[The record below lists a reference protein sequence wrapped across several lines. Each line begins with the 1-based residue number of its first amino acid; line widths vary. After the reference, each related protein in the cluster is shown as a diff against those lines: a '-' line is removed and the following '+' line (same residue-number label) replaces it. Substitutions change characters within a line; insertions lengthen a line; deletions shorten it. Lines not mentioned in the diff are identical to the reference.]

1 MMLRHAP
8 ALEELILVD
17 CNQISWLLMEETESR
32 SLKHT
37 STPRASSTS
46 STPEGLLRIPSNLI
60 PFLKKL
66 IISLCGELTFQGDKD
81 GFSRFTSLEELRITG
96 CPKLIPSLVH
106 KYENN
111 DQRNG
116 RWLLPLSLVK
126 LKINNSP
133 ETLQPCFLEDGNC
146 FKKLKIDWSP
156 NLELLQLRS
165 CTALEELVVDG
176 CESLAALEGT
186 LMCLQKLELWGNISL
201 KSLQLYSCTA
211 LEGLTIE
218 DCGSLTTLE
227 GNFTCLR
234 KLVLHSNSGLE
245 SLQLYSC
252 TALERLTI
260 GDCGSLTTLEGNFTY
275 LKELVLFYNS
285 GLELL
290 QLYSCTALE
299 GLTIEDCGSLTTVE
313 GNFTCLR
320 KLKLWDNPRLKSV
333 RLRFCTALEELL
345 IEECES
351 LAALEGLSLR
361 GLRYLRV
368 FGCPSL
374 SHYLEGLSSQGR
386 DQLCAEL
393 EIG

>member
-1 MMLRHAP
+1 
-8 ALEELILVD
+8 
-17 CNQISWLLMEETESR
+17 
-32 SLKHT
+32 
-37 STPRASSTS
+37 
-46 STPEGLLRIPSNLI
+46 
-60 PFLKKL
+60 
-66 IISLCGELTFQGDKD
+66 
-81 GFSRFTSLEELRITG
+81 
-96 CPKLIPSLVH
+96 VH

-126 LKINNSP
+126 LEIDNSP

-201 KSLQLYSCTA
+201 KS
-211 LEGLTIE
+211 
-218 DCGSLTTLE
+218 
-227 GNFTCLR
+227 
-234 KLVLHSNSGLE
+234 
-245 SLQLYSC
+245 
-252 TALERLTI
+252 
-260 GDCGSLTTLEGNFTY
+260 
-275 LKELVLFYNS
+275 
-285 GLELL
+285 L